1 MPNKARLTMTTA
13 TIDPDMFI
21 NSDGTYHGSE
31 QSSAV
36 GRDAKLAAR
45 NTAIQDADYQS
56 KDVSLFDPVPMRA
69 VRVYDEEWVDVSG
82 QNASNNAFGRTQTFR
97 FGHEGGT
104 LYGIPELHLILPAP
118 NGVGGSN
125 LAYQAWIGETVLEK
139 VTLKYGSNILRE
151 YSGDFIHAF
160 RRIMSEL
167 MSLEDEAYKLAVG
180 QVSGLNNEQVHL
192 QIPIWVPW
200 GDKLHN
206 HFPMIAASEDMVLQ
220 VKFRDY
226 RGCIRADQVG
236 VAVTVPAVA
245 PAFIDA
251 KLRCHYVHLERAE
264 RSFHVAR
271 TLAAGGV
278 SWTIFNNEVHEDELL
293 DMSAEALATAPAGDP
308 GSATKKYTKVI
319 TEATNPVVFVMATSR
334 FSGDVAEFGIPLG
347 STQTYPANYP
357 GIDQGVNDLTT
368 FSATLGTSYAA
379 PERQRLSPILMWA
392 LREGAR
398 LFTPKF
404 SWSTWELS
412 MAPKYFKHEARQ
424 NIACIPFSRLPREE
438 HHGLGHLTIA
448 SLSSPTLE
456 LEIQQRPGGQ
466 GAQQVDG
473 VVRDPWGEVYGFGP
487 GNMSNLTAATPSG
500 LQPDFAIYNKRIDHY
515 YVTRNRL
522 HLENSEVLLYYR

>member
-1 MPNKARLTMTTA
+1 MSIETN
-13 TIDPDMFI
+13 MFI
-21 NSDGTYHGSE
+21 NTDGSFHGVE

-82 QNASNNAFGRTQTFR
+82 QNSSNNAFGRTQTFR

-104 LYGIPELHLILPAP
+104 LYGIPVLHLVLPAP
-118 NGVGGSN
+118 GGTN
-125 LAYQAWIGETVLEK
+125 ICYQAWIGETVLEK

-167 MSLEDEAYKLAVG
+167 MSLEDEAYKLGVGEVPNLSNEAVH
-180 QVSGLNNEQVHL
+180 V

-206 HFPMIAASEDMVLQ
+206 HFPMIAASEDMILQ
-220 VKFRDY
+220 VKFRDF
-226 RGCIRADQVG
+226 RGCIRA
-236 VAVTVPAVA
+236 AVSQSSTSMPSAA
-245 PAFIDA
+245 PTTAIDA

-278 SWTIFNNEVHEDELL
+278 SWTIFNNEVHEDESL
-293 DMSAEALATAPAGDP
+293 DFEAEAFNARLTPAVA
-308 GSATKKYTKVI
+308 STTKKYTKVI
-319 TEATNPVVFVMATSR
+319 TEATNPVVFCMATSR
-334 FSGDVAEFGIPLG
+334 YVADVNEFAMAFGAGAGTFPLD
-347 STQTYPANYP
+347 YPALDKNT
-357 GIDQGVNDLTT
+357 GVDGN
-368 FSATLGTSYAA
+368 TLSQTAVAA
-379 PERQRLSPILMWA
+379 VTGHGFEIPERQRLTPILTWA

-398 LFTPKF
+398 LFTPRF
-404 SWSTWELS
+404 SWNTWELS
-412 MAPKYFKHEARQ
+412 MAHKYFKHEPRQ

-456 LEIQQRPGGQ
+456 LEIQQRPGGEGSVQ
-466 GAQQVDG
+466 VLGA
-473 VVRDPWGEVYGFGP
+473 VRDPWTEIRNASG
-487 GNMSNLTAATPSG
+487 AAFDTGDGTLATSSA
-500 LQPDFAIYNKRIDHY
+500 DFAIYNKRIDHY

-522 HLENSEVLLYYR
+522 HMENSEVLLYYR